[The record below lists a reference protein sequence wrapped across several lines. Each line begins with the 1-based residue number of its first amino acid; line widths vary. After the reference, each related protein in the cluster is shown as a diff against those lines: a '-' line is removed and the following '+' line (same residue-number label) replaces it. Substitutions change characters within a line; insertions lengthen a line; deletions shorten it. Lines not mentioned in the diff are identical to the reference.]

1 MQMNCLS
8 RGFAVAWI
16 ALGACGDSAA
26 PLRDGA
32 ADAGASFSGGVLVLG
47 DSYMT
52 WNEERGSS
60 IPMILADELAIP
72 VRSEA
77 VSGSQL
83 TANEHSIPS
92 QYRDGDWS
100 WVVLDGGGNDVNDLC
115 RCADCGEVLD
125 EILTADGSSG
135 VLVELVERVVSGRRR
150 VAFLGYPTLPEGAE
164 FGFDRCSEELAILS
178 NRVADYAARTENLVF
193 VDGRLAVTDL
203 DGFDDDRV
211 HPSVRGSTALG
222 RALADAILAAGP

>member
-60 IPMILADELAIP
+60 IPMILADELAI
-72 VRSEA
+72 RSVVITRTGEFHSFA
-77 VSGSQL
+77 V
-83 TANEHSIPS
+83 
-92 QYRDGDWS
+92 
-100 WVVLDGGGNDVNDLC
+100 DVC
-115 RCADCGEVLD
+115 
-125 EILTADGSSG
+125 TQ
-135 VLVELVERVVSGRRR
+135 
-150 VAFLGYPTLPEGAE
+150 
-164 FGFDRCSEELAILS
+164 
-178 NRVADYAARTENLVF
+178 
-193 VDGRLAVTDL
+193 
-203 DGFDDDRV
+203 
-211 HPSVRGSTALG
+211 
-222 RALADAILAAGP
+222 